1 MGTIFRRPPAIRLL
15 PAEPE
20 PRIDRERV
28 MLMAERKVARGTIAW
43 AMGCS
48 VSVVDAVIYEESG
61 VPSPD
66 DPTPEQIEA
75 ACIELQQSWSE
86 EQRDLAKRLQPRLSS
101 PLVTPRVRWRKRPER
116 VDRAVIAERRRP
128 RKTAAAIAQRAA
140 AVNALLSA
148 LTDGLPACPAAS
160 PPTSPDGCTEC
171 EPSTASSIPASTS
184 TPGQRRPE
192 AGACSESSTPHE
204 PRPAIPRC
212 CTIS

>member
-1 MGTIFRRPPAIRLL
+1 MGTIFRRPSAIRLL
-15 PAEPE
+15 PEEPE

-48 VSVVDAVIYEESG
+48 VSVVDSVIYEESG

-75 ACIELQQSWSE
+75 VCIQLQQSWSE

-128 RKTAAAIAQRAA
+128 RKTVAAIAQRSA
-140 AVNALLSA
+140 AVNALLSR
-148 LTDGLPACPAAS
+148 LNDGLPACPEAS
-160 PPTSPDGCTEC
+160 QQISPDGSTEC
-171 EPSTASSIPASTS
+171 EPSTASCTAESTS
-184 TPGQRRPE
+184 TQGQRQPE
-192 AGACSESSTPHE
+192 AAPCSASSTPHE
-204 PRPAIPRC
+204 PRPAIPRSC
-212 CTIS
+212 MTC